1 MADKLGLLI
10 CQVLAGE
17 AEAILKEGEFQDIAL
32 ATYFPHPGRP
42 GTAWDVLDQ
51 IIQTQFKDCTQIYL
65 LGDASLE
72 GLEPPPQN
80 LRHCSLIQEA
90 DSAYFLINQTVVD
103 KIAGK
108 GGFVINPGW
117 LKHWKYYLGLWGSKG
132 QASELLYSQQS
143 THLVLLDTGVYPES
157 STRLKEAADF
167 VGLPAKVL
175 PIGLDFFR
183 LTIKSLM
190 LRWRLNHSQDVSSGP
205 KLRTASPTEPSR
217 LFPPLLDQLTRFKT
231 EGEAIGALLD
241 YCLETFAPRKITYL
255 SLLQG
260 KPRKL
265 YSPSPSSP
273 GDASLGKDL
282 LSNLGQ
288 EYSWTE
294 TQKGFRLRIRYLDET
309 LGVLEVDEL
318 THPEDREKML
328 QQLTPLTRLFGLT
341 ISTIRLTHLLR
352 REQDKGQEY
361 RDVSQAIFVIIN
373 SDQKV
378 ILANNRTCEVLG
390 YNPDE
395 VIGRNWFDCFIPE
408 RIRSELKENF
418 NNWVAGEVGILEYY
432 EHPVMAKDGTE
443 RIIAWH
449 NTILQEEAG
458 RVVASLCYG
467 EDITERKRTE
477 EELQALTLLDDLT
490 GLYNRRGFMN
500 LAEQQLKIADRM
512 KQELLLIFFD
522 LDGMKRINDTYGH
535 QEGDQALNQAAQIL
549 RETFRESD
557 IVGRYGGDE
566 FAVLVLESDESKGAI
581 ITKRLREIT
590 TRHNTQANRLYGL
603 GLSFGMARYDPFKP
617 SPLEELIRRADQEM
631 YRNKKA
637 KIQRP

>member
-17 AEAILKEGEFQDIAL
+17 AEAVLKAGEFQDIAL

-42 GTAWDVLDQ
+42 GIDWEVLNP
-51 IIQTQFKDCTQIYL
+51 IIQTRLKDCSQIYL
-65 LGDASLE
+65 LGDAGLE
-72 GLEPPPQN
+72 GLRPPPKN
-80 LRHCSLIQEA
+80 LQHCHLIQAA
-90 DSAYFLINQTVVD
+90 DSAYFLINKTVVD
-103 KIAGK
+103 TIVSK

-132 QASELLYSQQS
+132 PTSELLYSRS
-143 THLVLLDTGVYPES
+143 TTHLVLLDTGVYPES
-157 STRLKEAADF
+157 RSRLKEAAEF

-175 PIGLDFFR
+175 PIDLDLFT
-183 LTIKSLM
+183 LTIKGLM
-190 LRWRLNHSQDVSSGP
+190 LEWRLNSAREGSCEPRP
-205 KLRTASPTEPSR
+205 KLPPPAEPSQP
-217 LFPPLLDQLTRFKT
+217 FPPLIDKLSRFKT

-241 YCLETFAPRKITYL
+241 YCLETFAPQKITYL

-273 GDASLGKDL
+273 GEASFGKDL
-282 LSNLGQ
+282 LSNLGE

-294 TQKGFRLRIRYLDET
+294 AQKGFRLRIRYLDET
-309 LGVLEVDEL
+309 LGVLEVDEF

-328 QQLTPLTRLFGLT
+328 QQLIPLARLFGLT

-361 RDVSQAIFVIIN
+361 RDVSQGIFVIIN

-378 ILANNRTCEVLG
+378 ILANNRTCEALG
-390 YNPDE
+390 YNLDE
-395 VIGRNWFDCFIPE
+395 VVGRNWFDCFIPE

-418 NNWVAGEVGILEYY
+418 DNWVAGEVGILEYY

-443 RIIAWH
+443 RIIAWN

-458 RVVASLCYG
+458 KVVASLCFG

-490 GLYNRRGFMN
+490 GLYNRRGFLN
-500 LAEQQLKIADRM
+500 LAEQQLKIADRL

-549 RETFRESD
+549 KETFRESD
-557 IVGRYGGDE
+557 IVSRYGGDE

-590 TRHNTQANRLYGL
+590 TRHNTRSNRLYAI
-603 GLSFGMARYDPFKP
+603 GLSFGMARYNPFKP